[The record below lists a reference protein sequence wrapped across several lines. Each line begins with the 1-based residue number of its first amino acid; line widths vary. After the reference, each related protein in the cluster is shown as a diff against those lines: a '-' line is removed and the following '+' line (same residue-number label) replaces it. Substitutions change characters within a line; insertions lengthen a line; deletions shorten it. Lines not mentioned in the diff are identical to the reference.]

1 MESKSTTQKI
11 LTQPVSSKH
20 RHWKGYNPKN
30 YTMRAILVDDEPDG
44 IRTLQKMLE
53 RHCPHVTVVA
63 TCNGAARAK
72 EQLELLRPDVIF
84 LDIQMPGKSGL
95 ELLTELTESSI
106 NEFEVIF
113 VTAHNE
119 YMLQALQY
127 SAADYLLKPVDED
140 RLIEAVQR
148 VEKRLEAGKQE
159 EWTETL
165 LHNLSKAGN
174 PSEMRLCLP
183 TLKGFIVLK
192 LDEIVYCEAERSYT
206 VFHLAG
212 NKTVTVSKS
221 LIEYDT
227 ILKDTSFFRIH
238 KSFLINLHHVREY
251 QRGEGGMVIMSD
263 NAEIEV
269 SRRKKEQ
276 FLLKVKEIFRY

>member
-1 MESKSTTQKI
+1 MK
-11 LTQPVSSKH
+11 
-20 RHWKGYNPKN
+20 
-30 YTMRAILVDDEPDG
+30 AILVDDEPDG
-44 IRTLQKMLE
+44 IRTLQRLLE
-53 RHCPHVTVVA
+53 LHCPNVHVIA
-63 TCNGAARAK
+63 TCSNALAAK
-72 EQLELLRPDVIF
+72 QQILQTEPDVVF

-95 ELLTELTESSI
+95 DLLTELSEK
-106 NEFEVIF
+106 EFEVIF

-148 VEKRLEAGKQE
+148 VKFRLEADEREDHRKA
-159 EWTETL
+159 L

-192 LDEIVYCEAERSYT
+192 LDDVIYCEAERSYT
-206 VFHLAG
+206 VFHLEG
-212 NKTVTVSKS
+212 NRTVTVSRP
-221 LIEYDT
+221 LLEYDEV
-227 ILKDTSFFRIH
+227 LKDTSFLRIH
-238 KSFLINLHHVREY
+238 KSFLINLNHVKEY
-251 QRGEGGMVIMSD
+251 HRGEGGTVIMS
-263 NAEIEV
+263 NNGEIEV

-276 FLLKVKEIFRY
+276 FLLKIKEAFRY